1 MQKILVVAAMTIFSL
16 GIAQASGLADDQ
28 QSKQTEQTGMQSN
41 MTSNQATKDGCS
53 GKARPDKKQYSQKK
67 QVRSNG
73 PQEESP
79 DPQNV
84 IELRGGG

>member
-1 MQKILVVAAMTIFSL
+1 MQKILVVLAMTIGTL

-28 QSKQTEQTGMQSN
+28 QTKQTEQAEMQSN
-41 MTSNQATKDGCS
+41 MMSNQVTKDRCS
-53 GKARPDKKQYSQKK
+53 AKTKRDKKQHSQNKH
-67 QVRSNG
+67 VRSNR

>member
-28 QSKQTEQTGMQSN
+28 QAKQTQQTEMQSN
-41 MTSNQATKDGCS
+41 MTSNQVTKEGCS
-53 GKARPDKKQYSQKK
+53 AMAKRDKKQYGQKK
-67 QVRSNG
+67 RVRSND

-79 DPQNV
+79 ALQNV
-84 IELRGGG
+84 IEYGG